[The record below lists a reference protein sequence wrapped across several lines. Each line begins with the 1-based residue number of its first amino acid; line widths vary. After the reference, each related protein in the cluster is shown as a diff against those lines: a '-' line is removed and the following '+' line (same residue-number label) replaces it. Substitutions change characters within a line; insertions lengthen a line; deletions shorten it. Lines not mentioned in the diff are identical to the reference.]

1 MLEIR
6 NVKKI
11 YKIGEIEFPAL
22 KGINLAF
29 REHEFVAILGQS
41 GSGKT
46 TLLNIIGGLDRYDSG
61 DIIIDNVST
70 KKYKDKDWDAYRNH
84 RVGFVFQN
92 YNLIPHLDVLSNVEL
107 ALTLSGVSR
116 EERIEKAKKV
126 LERVGLK
133 DHMYKRPNQL
143 SGGQQQRVSIA
154 RALVNDPTI
163 ILADE
168 PTGALDSETSV
179 DIMNLL
185 TEISKDKLIIMVTH
199 NETLAKEY
207 ANRIVSI
214 KDGELLSD
222 TNPFNPKEKDVK
234 EETQKTSMSFFTALR
249 LSFKNLLTKKVRTLI
264 TALAGSIGIIGVAL
278 VMSLQYGFT
287 QYLDN
292 MERGTFAGLPI
303 QINRSFL
310 DINALMEATQPG
322 AINEEPIEGG
332 IGGYEPL
339 EVTLIKENKLSQE
352 YIEYLKNSQLE
363 ENNYATIVYN
373 YGIKPNTMYVNNG
386 KLIRDNKSSS
396 RIVRQ
401 STFTLGFLEEFF
413 DVVSGRY
420 YTENEYEAILFVDN
434 QNRVPNDILRFLG
447 LLGEDE
453 TESGVIPYSDIV
465 GKEIKILSN
474 DVFYANPDENNTKFR
489 VKSDEELIEIY
500 NSNNNPNVITIKIV
514 GIVRSNTQLISTSQH
529 IAFNNKVRDRI
540 MELNKDSQVVI
551 AQRNS
556 DDQFQSVIEGVPF
569 NLFNPLAKYT
579 KEDLLDELGGIETP
593 SSILIYPNGF
603 DGKEQVIKVLDKYN
617 ELNPDEQIGYTDT
630 VASAVSVIKDV
641 MNAIS
646 SVLIAFSSISLVV
659 SSVMI
664 GIITYTSVLER
675 TREIGI
681 LRSIGARKKDISRV
695 FNAEAILIG
704 FIAGILGVTITYGL
718 VPIINI
724 FLDAATG
731 SSNTAQLFYGH
742 AILLIAISI
751 VLTFVA
757 GLIPSRIAASKDP
770 VIALR
775 SE

>member
-1 MLEIR
+1 
-6 NVKKI
+6 V
-11 YKIGEIEFPAL
+11 YK
-22 KGINLAF
+22 
-29 REHEFVAILGQS
+29 RQ
-41 GSGKT
+41 
-46 TLLNIIGGLDRYDSG
+46 
-61 DIIIDNVST
+61 
-70 KKYKDKDWDAYRNH
+70 
-84 RVGFVFQN
+84 
-92 YNLIPHLDVLSNVEL
+92 

-303 QINRSFL
+303 QIKRSFL

-322 AINEEPIEGG
+322 AINQEPIEGG

-339 EVTLIKENKLSQE
+339 KVTLIKENKLSQE

-386 KLIRDNKSSS
+386 KLIRDNKPSS
-396 RIVRQ
+396 RIVRE

-551 AQRNS
+551 AQKNS
-556 DDQFQSVIEGVPF
+556 DNQFQSVIEGVSF
-569 NLFNPLAKYT
+569 NLFN
-579 KEDLLDELGGIETP
+579 
-593 SSILIYPNGF
+593 
-603 DGKEQVIKVLDKYN
+603 
-617 ELNPDEQIGYTDT
+617 
-630 VASAVSVIKDV
+630 
-641 MNAIS
+641 
-646 SVLIAFSSISLVV
+646 
-659 SSVMI
+659 
-664 GIITYTSVLER
+664 
-675 TREIGI
+675 
-681 LRSIGARKKDISRV
+681 
-695 FNAEAILIG
+695 FNRG
-704 FIAGILGVTITYGL
+704 SFI
-718 VPIINI
+718 
-724 FLDAATG
+724 
-731 SSNTAQLFYGH
+731 
-742 AILLIAISI
+742 
-751 VLTFVA
+751 
-757 GLIPSRIAASKDP
+757 
-770 VIALR
+770 
-775 SE
+775 

>member
-322 AINEEPIEGG
+322 AINQEPIEGG

-401 STFTLGFLEEFF
+401 SAFTLGFLEEFF

-551 AQRNS
+551 AQKNS
-556 DDQFQSVIEGVPF
+556 DNQFQSVIEGVSF
-569 NLFNPLAKYT
+569 NLFNPLTKYT

-646 SVLIAFSSISLVV
+646 AVLIAFSSISLVV

-704 FIAGILGVTITYGL
+704 FIAGILGVMITYSL

-731 SSNTAQLFYGH
+731 TSNTAQLFYGH
-742 AILLIAISI
+742 AILLILISV

>member
-303 QINRSFL
+303 QIKRSFL

-322 AINEEPIEGG
+322 AINQEPIEGG

-386 KLIRDNKSSS
+386 KLIRDNKPSS

-401 STFTLGFLEEFF
+401 SAFTLGFLEEFF

-556 DDQFQSVIEGVPF
+556 DDQFQSVIEGVSF
-569 NLFNPLAKYT
+569 NFVNPLTKYT

-593 SSILIYPNGF
+593 SSIFIYPNGF

-630 VASAVSVIKDV
+630 VASAVSAIKDV

-646 SVLIAFSSISLVV
+646 AVLIAFSSISLVV

-704 FIAGILGVTITYGL
+704 FIAGILGVMITYSL

-731 SSNTAQLFYGH
+731 TSNTAQLFYGH
-742 AILLIAISI
+742 AILLIAISV

>member
-322 AINEEPIEGG
+322 AINQEPIEGG

-556 DDQFQSVIEGVPF
+556 DDQFQSVIEGVSF
-569 NLFNPLAKYT
+569 SLVNPLTKYT

-646 SVLIAFSSISLVV
+646 AVLIAFSSISLVV

-704 FIAGILGVTITYGL
+704 FIAGILGVTITYSL

-731 SSNTAQLFYGH
+731 TSNTAQLFYGH
-742 AILLIAISI
+742 AILLIAISV